1 MELATG
7 TSTGKKIGFR
17 NAEKDTSGRKPTTS
31 TWDLQEREKTKCY
44 IKRSMSEW
52 SGASEYPLG
61 TAEDIIQRLL
71 SLGR

>member
-61 TAEDIIQRLL
+61 AAEDIIQRLL
-71 SLGR
+71 SQGR

>member
-1 MELATG
+1 MELVTG

-31 TWDLQEREKTKCY
+31 TWDVQEQEKTKCY

-52 SGASEYPLG
+52 SGASEYPLKSIYFPI
-61 TAEDIIQRLL
+61 ERLL
-71 SLGR
+71 LLGR